1 MRRAVA
7 ALFVLAVLPSA
18 AAQRL
23 EPFIPVGVVVHGAGG
38 LSGHR
43 PDLLE
48 LAKRRFNVIAF
59 ANGETGELRITRLT
73 GWLDAKGSQPPDI
86 PAAGVAA
93 VPVPPTGR
101 ELRFRA
107 WQAMADGARGVVFD
121 PFPAL
126 MRNADALDAASEFAD
141 NVTRNAALYAP
152 LRRRESTSDIRVDAP
167 RPAVTA
173 RFLESNAALV
183 LIALN
188 PTADTHRVTFKFS
201 TEIPEAIWQNMETG
215 AAVNFV
221 ASAEGPTYTRT
232 FTPFDVMVL
241 MIRKQY
247 K

>member
-38 LSGHR
+38 LTGHR
-43 PDLLE
+43 RDLQE
-48 LAKRRFNVIAF
+48 LARRRFNVIAF
-59 ANGETGELRITRLT
+59 ANGETRELRVTRLG
-73 GWLDAKGSQPPDI
+73 GWLEPTAKPSPEI
-86 PAAGVAA
+86 PSAGVAT
-93 VPVPPTGR
+93 VPVPRTGQ

-107 WQAMADGARGVVFD
+107 WQAVAEGARGVVFD

-126 MRNADALDAASEFAD
+126 MRNADALDAAAEFAD

-152 LRRRESTSDIRVDAP
+152 LGRRESTSDIRVDAP

-201 TEIPEAIWQNMETG
+201 AEIPEAIWQNMETG

-221 ASAEGPTYTRT
+221 ASAEGPTYTHT